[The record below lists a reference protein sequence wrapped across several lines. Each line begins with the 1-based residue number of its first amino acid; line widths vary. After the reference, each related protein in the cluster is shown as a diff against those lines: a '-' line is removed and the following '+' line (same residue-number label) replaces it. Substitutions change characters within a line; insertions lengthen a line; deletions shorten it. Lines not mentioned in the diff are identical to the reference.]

1 MAAINAR
8 TFVSLSYGEVK
19 NLKVFLESK
28 GDLWWANS
36 VTHTAASFA
45 HCKTAY
51 LEQSDAQK
59 HIDDEADRFTQY
71 NTKTKE
77 IL

>member
-1 MAAINAR
+1 MAINVR
-8 TFVSLSYGEVK
+8 TFVALQYGEVK

-28 GDLWWANS
+28 GNLWWANS
-36 VTHTAASFA
+36 VKHTDATFS
-45 HCKTAY
+45 HDKTAY

-59 HIDDEADRFTQY
+59 HIDDEANRFTEY

>member
-1 MAAINAR
+1 MAIVNVR

-19 NLKVFLESK
+19 NLKVFLEEK
-28 GDLWWANS
+28 GNIWWANS
-36 VTHTAASFA
+36 VSHTAASFS
-45 HCKTAY
+45 HSKTAY
-51 LEQSDAQK
+51 LEKDDAQK
-59 HIDDEADRFTQY
+59 HIDDESSRFVQY